1 MSIVWGGVWTPVRR
15 LKAWTPYYDKPSES
29 DLNHVAKVVVVGDLG
44 VGNRTRT
51 ALQKLIAHS
60 REDAIIHLSD
70 IAYNLDGID
79 PSLSRTYFQAME
91 PLPASLPIWSF

>member
-1 MSIVWGGVWTPVRR
+1 MWTPVRR
-15 LKAWTPYYDKPSES
+15 LKAWTPYYDKLSES
-29 DLNHVAKVVVVGDLG
+29 DLNHVAKVVVVVVVDLG
-44 VGNRTRT
+44 VGNSGDRTRT

-60 REDAIIHLSD
+60 REDAIIHLGD

-79 PSLSRTYFQAME
+79 PSLSRTYFQAMV